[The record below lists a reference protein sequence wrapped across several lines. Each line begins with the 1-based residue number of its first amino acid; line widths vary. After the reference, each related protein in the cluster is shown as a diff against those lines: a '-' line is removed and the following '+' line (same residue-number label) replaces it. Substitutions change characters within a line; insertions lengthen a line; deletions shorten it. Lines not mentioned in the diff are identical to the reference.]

1 LEEDKMKKTLA
12 FVLAATMCLAL
23 ASCNNGGTSTPGTPD
38 GSGSGSASSSA
49 GTPSGT
55 TGSTK
60 VTLGTGGTSGTY
72 YAVGGVLS
80 TVLNPVMSNVS
91 LDVISTGAS
100 KANVWGITDGDCQM
114 AILQGDVL
122 AYAHAGTDL
131 FVGDGADTNSY
142 WVAGLYNETVQI
154 IATTDYTSV
163 EQLKGKT
170 VCVGDVGSGTEFNA
184 RQVFE
189 AYGMSFDDISVVNGT
204 FADGVDG
211 IKDGKVD
218 AAFTVAGA
226 PTTAIV
232 DLASSNRFNMIS
244 LTDEAVTYLLEKY
257 PFLVRDD
264 LPANTYNGID
274 YEVTCVAVKAVLV
287 ASKDLSEDVVYEFTK
302 TMFEN
307 LTSLQGGHDKFNYLS
322 GETALDG
329 ANVPLHPGAEKYY
342 KEIGVL

>member
-1 LEEDKMKKTLA
+1 MKKTLA
-12 FVLAATMCLAL
+12 FVLALTMCLGL
-23 ASCNNGGTSTPGTPD
+23 AACSKKE
-38 GSGSGSASSSA
+38 
-49 GTPSGT
+49 
-55 TGSTK
+55 TK
-60 VTLGTGGTSGTY
+60 VVLGTGGTTGTY
-72 YAVGGVLS
+72 YAVGGVLA
-80 TVLNPVMSNVS
+80 TVLNPKMGETT

-100 KANVWGITDGDCQM
+100 KANIFGITDGESQM

-131 FVGDGADTNSY
+131 FASDGADTNSL

-154 IATTDYTSV
+154 IATTNYTSV
-163 EQLKGKT
+163 DQLVGKA

-184 RQVFE
+184 RQVLE
-189 AYGMSFDDISVVNGT
+189 AYGMTFDDIKAVNGS

-211 IKDGKVD
+211 IKDGKTD

-232 DLASSNRFNMIS
+232 DLAATNKFNMLS
-244 LTDEAVTYLLEKY
+244 LSDDAVDYLLANY

-274 YEVTCVAVKAVLV
+274 YTVTCVAVKAVLV
-287 ASKDLSEDVVYEFTK
+287 ASKDLDTDTVYNITK
-302 TMFEN
+302 AMFEN
-307 LTSLQGGHDKFNYLS
+307 LAELQNGHDKFKLLS
-322 GETALDG
+322 KESALDG

-342 KEIGVL
+342 KEIGLL